1 EFHIGETSFYE
12 GVYGHPYN
20 FTENEG
26 INDGFLNENG
36 EITKLKTG
44 TIVQAPLKDGN
55 YLLVICF
62 QALNNGFGIVIA
74 NTTITKNNNST
85 KIDKPNQ
92 PSTSIYVSL
101 IYPNE
106 IVEQFLIYQSAD
118 VNLKIEMMRCGTGYT
133 IIGYRCALKLS
144 KIENYWM
151 RILFSSNGAVKSVEP
166 LEFDQFQNSLLLIPN
181 PLYYGG
187 FLVSSISQS
196 ETYKNKSTITVY
208 LLDDDLKINSTLDL
222 PNNLTISSFLP
233 EHLNFG
239 MLLHNNTFVAI
250 IPNENDNKNWQL
262 ISTEIKDIL
271 IHMLTYDILR
281 QSFSASSSYCK
292 ISDDKKS
299 LNIRILTSTFNLA
312 NTSYYV
318 IVDDDALKLSSTNH
332 SLTGIRKNIW
342 KFTTDNVAFQY
353 SDSANGIMRLN
364 VEGTNL
370 FNLDSTN
377 KSEFNENL
385 EKELANIIPIN
396 PIRLKLIQTQMDY
409 SISPPALL
417 LLFKINDSGDSQEI
431 NGSNIV
437 ILKFFLILTDFIL
450 DILFIIN
457 NGKNIPQLF
466 IPSMVILILSIIFN
480 SISSIFIVIK
490 EISNNQEFYEW
501 FKKYVNI
508 LAIFTVI
515 SSTEVDTLLIL
526 SSKIAGL
533 NPFFAPFSST
543 SLSLIFWCS
552 FVNFFI
558 EDIPQFIIQ
567 VIYINSTISYGIIPF
582 LTLITSSITIANNII
597 TRLYNLIINIKKDK
611 KAPLSPPIGN
621 HSTVIIEDIDG

>member
-1 EFHIGETSFYE
+1 MFYIDGTLVIYMIKPINETCFEPKFYIRVIYANGTVETSTQIYPIPEFNFCKIKTIDGNRVTLMIIKLLPKYGFFYE

-26 INDGFLNENG
+26 INDGFLLINTKTDSNDLQWIYFNLPNENG

-431 NGSNIV
+431 NV
-437 ILKFFLILTDFIL
+437 AK
-450 DILFIIN
+450 IIDN
-457 NGKNIPQLF
+457 LN
-466 IPSMVILILSIIFN
+466 ILIRNKFITG
-480 SISSIFIVIK
+480 ISR
-490 EISNNQEFYEW
+490 NNY
-501 FKKYVNI
+501 
-508 LAIFTVI
+508 T
-515 SSTEVDTLLIL
+515 
-526 SSKIAGL
+526 
-533 NPFFAPFSST
+533 
-543 SLSLIFWCS
+543 
-552 FVNFFI
+552 
-558 EDIPQFIIQ
+558 
-567 VIYINSTISYGIIPF
+567 
-582 LTLITSSITIANNII
+582 
-597 TRLYNLIINIKKDK
+597 NLIDETYGFIY
-611 KAPLSPPIGN
+611 
-621 HSTVIIEDIDG
+621 TR

>member
-1 EFHIGETSFYE
+1 MFYIDGTLVIYMIKPINETCFEPKFYIRVIYANGTVETSTQIYPIPEFNFCKIKTIDGNRVTLMIIKLLPKY
-12 GVYGHPYN
+12 GLLVYTNSTNVNSSVTY
-20 FTENEG
+20 G
-26 INDGFLNENG
+26 ILLSINGEFIRNENG

-262 ISTEIKDIL
+262 ISTE
-271 IHMLTYDILR
+271 
-281 QSFSASSSYCK
+281 
-292 ISDDKKS
+292 
-299 LNIRILTSTFNLA
+299 
-312 NTSYYV
+312 
-318 IVDDDALKLSSTNH
+318 
-332 SLTGIRKNIW
+332 
-342 KFTTDNVAFQY
+342 
-353 SDSANGIMRLN
+353 
-364 VEGTNL
+364 
-370 FNLDSTN
+370 
-377 KSEFNENL
+377 
-385 EKELANIIPIN
+385 
-396 PIRLKLIQTQMDY
+396 
-409 SISPPALL
+409 
-417 LLFKINDSGDSQEI
+417 
-431 NGSNIV
+431 
-437 ILKFFLILTDFIL
+437 
-450 DILFIIN
+450 
-457 NGKNIPQLF
+457 
-466 IPSMVILILSIIFN
+466 
-480 SISSIFIVIK
+480 
-490 EISNNQEFYEW
+490 
-501 FKKYVNI
+501 
-508 LAIFTVI
+508 
-515 SSTEVDTLLIL
+515 
-526 SSKIAGL
+526 
-533 NPFFAPFSST
+533 
-543 SLSLIFWCS
+543 
-552 FVNFFI
+552 
-558 EDIPQFIIQ
+558 
-567 VIYINSTISYGIIPF
+567 
-582 LTLITSSITIANNII
+582 
-597 TRLYNLIINIKKDK
+597 
-611 KAPLSPPIGN
+611 
-621 HSTVIIEDIDG
+621 

>member
-1 EFHIGETSFYE
+1 MIIPINETCFVPKFYIRVIYVNGTVETSTQIYPIPEFNFCQIKTIDGNRFTLMIIRILPKY
-12 GVYGHPYN
+12 GVLVYTNSTNVNSSATYGILLSIIFMEAYINTHITIHAG
-20 FTENEG
+20 FTPELQKEWEKRE
-26 INDGFLNENG
+26 FKYKQARENENG

-44 TIVQAPLKDGN
+44 TIVQALLEDEN
-55 YLLVICF
+55 YLSIDCF
-62 QALNNGFGIVIA
+62 PALNNGFGIAIA
-74 NTTITKNNNST
+74 NTTITKNNNSA
-85 KIDKPNQ
+85 KNHKPNQ
-92 PSTSIYVSL
+92 PSTFIYVSL

-106 IVEQFLIYQSAD
+106 VVEQFLIYQSAD

-151 RILFSSNGAVKSVEP
+151 RILFSSNGAVKSVKP

-262 ISTEIKDIL
+262 IST
-271 IHMLTYDILR
+271 
-281 QSFSASSSYCK
+281 
-292 ISDDKKS
+292 
-299 LNIRILTSTFNLA
+299 
-312 NTSYYV
+312 
-318 IVDDDALKLSSTNH
+318 
-332 SLTGIRKNIW
+332 
-342 KFTTDNVAFQY
+342 
-353 SDSANGIMRLN
+353 
-364 VEGTNL
+364 EGTNL